1 MDKYNEDLAVGG
13 IRPNWMEFCEKHA
26 RIAAEEFLDRF
37 LVFLQNYPASE
48 IRPRDPIDYARKF
61 VDYFLDHFE
70 KKINRRS
77 TDSENKQIHNFPG
90 ADMNDSAFQ
99 SSTHYGQ
106 EHSQNGFS
114 PGQPPFFP
122 GGQTVIRAISIDEG
136 NVNDHSGVHDDYS
149 DQEQGSVTSELP
161 PSSLHPINKHK
172 GSILKRFSFR
182 KMKKKGLFKQNS
194 DELELSVNSSD
205 SYSKDKQET
214 DRKTQKRNKHSK
226 VSKHKHSVQH
236 PMGDIKKEGIVHVLM
251 GEDSKGKSRWEKT
264 RLVLVQSNET
274 FNLEF
279 YSPPKSV
286 KPKTGLFCFLIT
298 EARVTTALEM
308 PDHENAFV
316 LKGQGT
322 IEYVIEAPNLSEM
335 TSWLMELKTCIS
347 PEPPPDTQQDDEVSP
362 TMRPRLPT
370 APTGSI
376 ERSKIESQVLSAQR
390 STSQRSLNSNPPPEI
405 PPRPSGSSPRSLT
418 AHGGPIPDFT
428 PGYDDHQEE
437 GIDILLHE
445 YPWFHGTLSRLEAA
459 QLVLQQG
466 PVGHGVFLVR
476 QSETR
481 KGEYV
486 LTFNFQGRAKHLRMT
501 INNDGQCRVQ
511 HLWFN
516 TIFDMLEHFRSHPI
530 PLESGGTSDVTL
542 TDYVVSLDRPLTPLR
557 GSPAPD
563 SLEQR
568 SNSNPNLGGR
578 GPGAP
583 QQGSDRDIV
592 VISGSI
598 RLRTESIENVVREQG
613 QGQGQHGRAVENHYS
628 FV

>member
-1 MDKYNEDLAVGG
+1 MAKYNEDLLVGG
-13 IRPNWMEFCEKHA
+13 IRPGWIEFCEKQA
-26 RIAAEEFLDRF
+26 RMAAEEFLDSF
-37 LVFLQNYPASE
+37 LVFLKNYPAGE
-48 IRPRDPIDYARKF
+48 IRPREPVDYARKF
-61 VDYFLDHFE
+61 VEIFLYHFE
-70 KKINRRS
+70 KKVKRRS
-77 TDSENKQIHNFPG
+77 TDSDTKSFNANPPG
-90 ADMNDSAFQ
+90 DGSGEIGDSDILFE
-99 SSTHYGQ
+99 SSRHFDQ
-106 EHSQNGFS
+106 ESSQNGFS
-114 PGQPPFFP
+114 TGSHMF
-122 GGQTVIRAISIDEG
+122 GQTIFRTVSTVEEENNPDAASDREDSS
-136 NVNDHSGVHDDYS
+136 DH
-149 DQEQGSVTSELP
+149 EPRSVTSEQQPHNLT
-161 PSSLHPINKHK
+161 HPLNKHK

-194 DELELSVNSSD
+194 DEVELGVGSSD
-205 SYSKDKQET
+205 NYSKDKQET
-214 DRKTQKRNKHSK
+214 DRKTQKRNKQSK
-226 VSKHKHSVQH
+226 SSSKHKHSVQH
-236 PMGDIKKEGIVHVLM
+236 PAGDVKKEGIVHVLM

-274 FNLEF
+274 YNLEF

-286 KPKTGLFCFLIT
+286 RAKTGLFCFLIN

-308 PDHENAFV
+308 PDHENTFV

-347 PEPPPDTQQDDEVSP
+347 PEPPPDTQQEDEVSP

-370 APTGSI
+370 APTGSV
-376 ERSKIESQVLSAQR
+376 ERNKIESQALSAQR
-390 STSQRSLNSNPPPEI
+390 STSQHSLNSQPHPPEI
-405 PPRPSGSSPRSLT
+405 PPRPPGNSPRTVS
-418 AHGGPIPDFT
+418 DFP
-428 PGYDDHQEE
+428 PGHEDHQEE
-437 GIDILLHE
+437 GIDTLLSE

-466 PVGHGVFLVR
+466 PIGHGVFLVR

-542 TDYVVSLDRPLTPLR
+542 TDYVVSFERPLTPPIPE
-557 GSPAPD
+557 SPEA
-563 SLEQR
+563 R
-568 SNSNPNLGGR
+568 SGSNPNLGGR
-578 GPGAP
+578 TT
-583 QQGSDRDIV
+583 QMMERDIV

-598 RLRTESIENVVREQG
+598 RVRTDSIENVMREQG
-613 QGQGQHGRAVENHYS
+613 IVGGQQNGRAVENQYS